1 MTNHSMEETNMIKNK
16 VVAFILFLVLFLV
29 FWNMLDLLYCAV
41 ITRSSYHFSGLGDL
55 GLPALVA
62 AVCGYLLILR
72 K

>member
-41 ITRSSYHFSGLGDL
+41 ITRSSYHFAGLGDL
-55 GLPALVA
+55 GLPVIIA
-62 AVCGYLLILR
+62 AVVGWLLILR